1 MEFNNKTKKD
11 FNFQEGEI
19 LLVDKPLE
27 WTSFDVVNFY
37 RKLISKVLKIRRI
50 KIGHAGTLDPLATG
64 LLILCTGKFTKK
76 IDQIQAKEKEYT
88 GTFTLGATTP
98 SYDKETEVDNTFP
111 TENLSEAQILEA
123 TKQFIGTIEQIPPIF
138 SAKKINGKR
147 AYEYARKKD
156 ETIKMQAKTIS
167 IKEFEITKINIPFV
181 DFRVIC
187 GKGTYIRSLAYDFG
201 KALNNG
207 AHLSSLCRTKIG
219 DYSLNNAYEIQELK
233 KEIVEFGERKQ
244 DVLT

>member
-233 KEIVEFGERKQ
+233 KKIVEFGERKQ

>member
-1 MEFNNKTKKD
+1 MEFYNKTKKD
-11 FNFQEGEI
+11 FDFPEGEI

-37 RKLISKVLKIRRI
+37 RKLLNKVLKIRKI

-64 LLILCTGKFTKK
+64 LLILCTGKLTKK
-76 IDQIQAKEKEYT
+76 IEQIQTQEKEYT

-98 SYDKETEVDNTFP
+98 SYDKETEIDNTFS
-111 TENLSEAQILEA
+111 TENLSEAQIRET
-123 TKQFIGTIEQIPPIF
+123 TKKFIGTIEQIPPIF

-156 ETIKMQAKTIS
+156 DSIIMQSKKIS
-167 IKEFEITKINIPFV
+167 IKTFEITKINIPFV
-181 DFRVIC
+181 DFRVLC
-187 GKGTYIRSLAYDFG
+187 SKGTYIRSLAYDFG

-207 AHLSSLCRTKIG
+207 AYLSSLCRTKIG
-219 DYSLNNAYEIQELK
+219 DYNLVDAYKIQELK
-233 KEIVEFGERKQ
+233 EKIVEFSERKQ
-244 DVLT
+244 QD

>member
-1 MEFNNKTKKD
+1 MEFNNKTKED
-11 FNFQEGEI
+11 FNFPEGEI

-37 RKLISKVLKIRRI
+37 RKLINKVLKIRKI

-64 LLILCTGKFTKK
+64 LLILCTGKLTKK
-76 IDQIQAKEKEYT
+76 IDQIQAQEKEYT

-98 SYDKETEVDNTFP
+98 SYDMETEVDKTFP
-111 TENLSEAQILEA
+111 TENLTEAKIYE
-123 TKQFIGTIEQIPPIF
+123 TSKQFIGEIEQIPPIF

-156 ETIKMQAKTIS
+156 ENICMQSKKIS

-187 GKGTYIRSLAYDFG
+187 SKGTYIRSLAYDFG

-207 AHLSSLCRTKIG
+207 AYLSSLCRTNIG
-219 DYSLNNAYEIQELK
+219 DYNLKNAFKIQELK
-233 KEIVEFGERKQ
+233 MKIVELGEKNQ
-244 DVLT
+244 GK

>member
-1 MEFNNKTKKD
+1 MEEFKD
-11 FNFQEGEI
+11 I
-19 LLVDKPLE
+19 KP
-27 WTSFDVVNFY
+27 
-37 RKLISKVLKIRRI
+37 
-50 KIGHAGTLDPLATG
+50 G
-64 LLILCTGKFTKK
+64 
-76 IDQIQAKEKEYT
+76 Q
-88 GTFTLGATTP
+88 
-98 SYDKETEVDNTFP
+98 P
-111 TENLSEAQILEA
+111 TEEPKQISRVPLP
-123 TKQFIGTIEQIPPIF
+123 KKNQFIGTIEQIPPIF

-233 KEIVEFGERKQ
+233 KKIVEFGERKQ

>member
-1 MEFNNKTKKD
+1 MEFNNKTKEN
-11 FNFQEGEI
+11 FNFPEGEI

-37 RKLISKVLKIRRI
+37 RKLLNKVLRIRKI

-76 IDQIQAKEKEYT
+76 IDQIQAQEKEYT

-98 SYDKETEVDNTFP
+98 SYDRETEVDKTFP
-111 TENLSEAQILEA
+111 TENLNEAQINEA
-123 TKQFIGTIEQIPPIF
+123 SKKFIGTIEQIPPIY

-156 ETIKMQAKTIS
+156 ENIKMQSKIIS

-181 DFRVIC
+181 DFRVLC
-187 GKGTYIRSLAYDFG
+187 GKGTYIRSLAFDFG
-201 KALNNG
+201 EALNNG
-207 AHLSSLCRTKIG
+207 AYLSTLCRTKIG
-219 DYSLNNAYEIQELK
+219 DYTLNNAYKIQELK
-233 KEIVEFGERKQ
+233 KKIVEFSERKQ
-244 DVLT
+244 GN